1 MRKVRLFFD
10 IRGVPIYHF
19 GVGSGDD
26 SATKAIDK
34 TIDFPG
40 QIDED
45 DGDVAIDANVQN
57 SSYLEVRFASLAAEP
72 I

>member
-1 MRKVRLFFD
+1 VFR
-10 IRGVPIYHF
+10 IYHF
-19 GVGSGDD
+19 GVGSGND

-34 TIDFPG
+34 PVDLPG

-45 DGDVAIDANVQN
+45 EGDIASDANVQN
-57 SSYLEVRFASLAAEP
+57 SSSYFEVQPPSLPAEL